1 MLSGLESRPLRA
13 GQAVHP
19 WLPNKR
25 ASSISLDECTNLE
38 RIVRLYSLVT
48 RDVGRER
55 RALMTECCAWA
66 GSSSSMSVVPTRS
79 EICLEGNHGD
89 RVGKLWSGCWAVDND
104 HRSGFG
110 CGSCGILS
118 RESFR
123 STTIQNRYK
132 SRNESLVTS
141 HDEPSFTLPRLKEP
155 KDFDQGFDDHTT
167 VADAEQRS
175 GKPAVRVV
183 DLSQRKIASGRAD
196 SALAD
201 RTRQAS

>member
-89 RVGKLWSGCWAVDND
+89 RVGKLWSGCWAVGND

-110 CGSCGILS
+110 CDSCGILS

-123 STTIQNRYK
+123 STTIQNRYQ
-132 SRNESLVTS
+132 SRNESIPS
-141 HDEPSFTLPRLKEP
+141 EPSFTLPRLKEP
-155 KDFDQGFDDHTT
+155 KYFDQGFDDHTT

>member
-1 MLSGLESRPLRA
+1 MLSGLESRQLKA

-89 RVGKLWSGCWAVDND
+89 RVGKLWSGCWAVGND

-123 STTIQNRYK
+123 STTIQNRYQ
-132 SRNESLVTS
+132 SRNESI
-141 HDEPSFTLPRLKEP
+141 
-155 KDFDQGFDDHTT
+155 QI
-167 VADAEQRS
+167 VASNE
-175 GKPAVRVV
+175 
-183 DLSQRKIASGRAD
+183 
-196 SALAD
+196 
-201 RTRQAS
+201 

>member
-13 GQAVHP
+13 GHAVYP

-79 EICLEGNHGD
+79 EIYLEGNHGD
-89 RVGKLWSGCWAVDND
+89 RVGKLWSGCWAVGND

-123 STTIQNRYK
+123 STTIQN
-132 SRNESLVTS
+132 S
-141 HDEPSFTLPRLKEP
+141 EPSFTLPRLKEP
-155 KDFDQGFDDHTT
+155 KYFDQGFDDHTT

>member
-89 RVGKLWSGCWAVDND
+89 RVGKLWSGCWAVGND

-123 STTIQNRYK
+123 STTIQNRYQ
-132 SRNESLVTS
+132 SRNESIPS
-141 HDEPSFTLPRLKEP
+141 EPSFTLPRLKEP
-155 KDFDQGFDDHTT
+155 KYFDQGFDDHTT

>member
-1 MLSGLESRPLRA
+1 KYTMLSGLESRPLRA

-79 EICLEGNHGD
+79 GVCLEGNHGD
-89 RVGKLWSGCWAVDND
+89 RVGKLWSGCWAVGND

-123 STTIQNRYK
+123 STTIQN
-132 SRNESLVTS
+132 S
-141 HDEPSFTLPRLKEP
+141 EPSFTLPRLKEP
-155 KDFDQGFDDHTT
+155 KYFDQGFDDHTT

>member
-1 MLSGLESRPLRA
+1 
-13 GQAVHP
+13 
-19 WLPNKR
+19 

-38 RIVRLYSLVT
+38 RIVHLYSLVT
-48 RDVGRER
+48 RDVGRGR

-66 GSSSSMSVVPTRS
+66 GYSSSMSVVLTRS

-89 RVGKLWSGCWAVDND
+89 RVGKLWSGCWAVGND

-123 STTIQNRYK
+123 STTIQNRP
-132 SRNESLVTS
+132 S
-141 HDEPSFTLPRLKEP
+141 EPSFTLPRLKEP
-155 KDFDQGFDDHTT
+155 KDLDHGFDNHTT
-167 VADAEQRS
+167 VADAGQRS

-183 DLSQRKIASGRAD
+183 DLSQRMIVSGRAD

-201 RTRQAS
+201 RTRQASSANKTFP

>member
-1 MLSGLESRPLRA
+1 MLSRLESRPLRA
-13 GQAVHP
+13 GHAVHP

-89 RVGKLWSGCWAVDND
+89 RVGKLWSGCWAVGND

-123 STTIQNRYK
+123 STTVQNRYQ
-132 SRNESLVTS
+132 SRNESISPNILTKALMTIPLLQMRTMIRKAGC
-141 HDEPSFTLPRLKEP
+141 PSC
-155 KDFDQGFDDHTT
+155 GFES
-167 VADAEQRS
+167 AEDREW
-175 GKPAVRVV
+175 K
-183 DLSQRKIASGRAD
+183 GRFRAG
-196 SALAD
+196 
-201 RTRQAS
+201 

>member
-1 MLSGLESRPLRA
+1 MLFGLESRPLRA

-89 RVGKLWSGCWAVDND
+89 RVGKLWSGCWAVGND

-110 CGSCGILS
+110 CGSCGILL

-123 STTIQNRYK
+123 STTIQN
-132 SRNESLVTS
+132 S
-141 HDEPSFTLPRLKEP
+141 EPSFTLPRLKEP
-155 KDFDQGFDDHTT
+155 KYFDQGFDDHTT